1 MAKSVSSSERIK
13 TLETRAYKGQAP
25 SRLDLLW
32 LIDIARESSDLANAV
47 GRDRRS
53 ASCVRTT
60 ARRVS
65 AMLSAGPKAHLEA
78 RDTALDD
85 EAS

>member
-13 TLETRAYKGQAP
+13 ALETRAYKGEAV

-32 LIDIARESSDLANAV
+32 LIDIAREGSGLANAV

-53 ASCVRTT
+53 ATCVRTT

-78 RDTALDD
+78 RDTGLDD
-85 EAS
+85 KSS